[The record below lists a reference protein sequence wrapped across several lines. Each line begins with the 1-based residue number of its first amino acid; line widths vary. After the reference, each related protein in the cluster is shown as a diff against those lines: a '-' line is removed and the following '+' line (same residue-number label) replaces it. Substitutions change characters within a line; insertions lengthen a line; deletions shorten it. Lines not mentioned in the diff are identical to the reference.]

1 MNKNRAARTQHEPG
15 AARTGETEDRTRRGV
30 RPAKGARDTEEA
42 ARRPQKRI
50 RREGHQA
57 DQPGAQLDA
66 EAEIA
71 AARTAWLEVIRALAR
86 AAAQADHDALTGPD
100 GRAI

>member
-15 AARTGETEDRTRRGV
+15 TARTGETEDWTGCAV
-30 RPAKGARDTEEA
+30 RPAKSARDTEEA

-57 DQPGAQLDA
+57 DQPRAQPDA
-66 EAEIA
+66 EVEIA
-71 AARTAWLEVIRALAR
+71 AARAAWFKVIRALAR
-86 AAAQADHDALTGPD
+86 AAAHADHDAATETD
-100 GRAI
+100 GR